1 MAVASD
7 NFFRH
12 IDDFFNY
19 RQDIYEI
26 SPQTVKSNRVDLD
39 LFKNFICSQNVKTID
54 GPAVINYQYY
64 LKKQRQ
70 NCGAS
75 INRKIFA
82 LRSYGNF
89 LKLYDVSC
97 ADALPF
103 YDVLKIRQGYRKRP
117 NALTSQQISLLFKAI
132 DIYPPAT
139 ARHERAG
146 TILGIRDYAV
156 YALMYQ
162 LGLRVGEVHDLN
174 LSSLDLNKNKISVI
188 GKGRKPR
195 TLHVNDELI
204 EILCQY
210 LAVRERFLNSWLTPA
225 LFVSKKGN
233 RLAIRTM
240 EDNLKNIL
248 LQTDFHVPFNVSCH
262 TLRHSMASHLND
274 KDVDILIIQS
284 ILGHSSTRSVEP
296 YIHPSQDRIR
306 NAMEKLPGVKFVK
319 ELLRKGELNLSFQSS
334 RRNCYGGV
342 GKAFRPKRE

>member
-12 IDDFFNY
+12 VDDFFNY

-26 SPQTVKSNRVDLD
+26 SRQTVKSNRVDLD
-39 LFKNFICSQNVKTID
+39 LFKNFICSQNLKSID
-54 GPAVINYQYY
+54 GPAMIDFQYY

-75 INRKIFA
+75 INRKIHT

-89 LKLYDVSC
+89 LKLYDLPC
-97 ADALPF
+97 ANTLPF

-117 NALTSQQISLLFKAI
+117 NALTPQKVSLLFKNI
-132 DIYPPAT
+132 DND
-139 ARHERAG
+139 
-146 TILGIRDYAV
+146 TILGIRNYAV

-162 LGLRVGEVHDLN
+162 LGLRVGEVYSLN
-174 LSSLDLNKNKISVI
+174 LANLDIERKKLSVI
-188 GKGRKPR
+188 GKGKKPR
-195 TLHVNDELI
+195 TLHMNDELI

-210 LAVRERFLNSWLTPA
+210 LSMRNQFCNSWLTPA

-240 EDNLKNIL
+240 EDNLKKIL
-248 LQTDFHVPFNVSCH
+248 VHVPFEVAFNISCH

-274 KDVDILIIQS
+274 NNVDILIIQN
-284 ILGHSSTRSVEP
+284 ILGHSSTRSTEP
-296 YIHPSQDRIR
+296 YIHPSHDSIR
-306 NAMEKLPGVKFVK
+306 RAMEKLPGIKLIK
-319 ELLRKGELNLSFQSS
+319 ELIRKGELNLRFQKPL
-334 RRNCYGGV
+334 RL
-342 GKAFRPKRE
+342 KRE

>member
-1 MAVASD
+1 MAVAAD
-7 NFFRH
+7 NFFQYF
-12 IDDFFNY
+12 DDFFNY

-39 LFKNFICSQNVKTID
+39 LFKNFICSQNLKTID
-54 GPAVINYQYY
+54 GPAVIDFQYY

-75 INRKIFA
+75 INRKIHT

-89 LKLYDVSC
+89 LKLYDLPC

-117 NALTSQQISLLFKAI
+117 NALTPRQIELLFKTI
-132 DIYPPAT
+132 DT
-139 ARHERAG
+139 D
-146 TILGIRDYAV
+146 TILGIRDYTV

-162 LGLRVGEVHDLN
+162 LGLRVGEVHQLN
-174 LSSLDLNKNKISVI
+174 LASLDLKNKKISVI
-188 GKGRKPR
+188 GKGKKPR
-195 TLHVNDELI
+195 TLHINDELI
-204 EILCQY
+204 DILSHY
-210 LAVRERFLNSWLTPA
+210 LAVREMFVNSWLTPA

-240 EDNLKNIL
+240 EDNLKKIL
-248 LQTDFHVPFNVSCH
+248 MRASFQVPFNVSCH

-284 ILGHSSTRSVEP
+284 ILGHSSTRSTEP

-306 NAMEKLPGVKFVK
+306 KAMEKLPSIKYVK
-319 ELLRKGELNLSFQSS
+319 ELIRKGELNLRFQKPYRS
-334 RRNCYGGV
+334 
-342 GKAFRPKRE
+342 KRE

>member
-1 MAVASD
+1 MAVIAD
-7 NFFRH
+7 DFFQY
-12 IDDFFNY
+12 IDDFFDY
-19 RQDIYEI
+19 RREIYEI
-26 SPQTVKSNRVDLD
+26 SEQTVKSNRVDLG

-54 GPAVINYQYY
+54 GPVVINFQYY

-89 LKLYDVSC
+89 LKLYDLPC

-117 NALTSQQISLLFKAI
+117 SALTPQQIRLLFKAI
-132 DIYPPAT
+132 NRD
-139 ARHERAG
+139 

-162 LGLRVGEVHDLN
+162 LGLRVGEVHTLN
-174 LSSLDLNKNKISVI
+174 LANLDFKSKKITVI
-188 GKGRKPR
+188 GKGKKPR
-195 TLHVNDELI
+195 TLYMNNELI
-204 EILCQY
+204 EILSQY
-210 LAVRERFLNSWLTPA
+210 MAVRDLFCSSWLTPA

-240 EDNLKNIL
+240 EDNFKKIL
-248 LQTDFHVPFNVSCH
+248 LCSSLNVPFNVTCH

-274 KDVDILIIQS
+274 KDVDILVIQS
-284 ILGHSSTRSVEP
+284 ILGHSSTRSTEP
-296 YIHPSQDRIR
+296 YIHPSADRIR
-306 NAMEKLPGVKFVK
+306 KAMEKLPSIKYVK
-319 ELLRKGELNLSFQSS
+319 ELIRKGELNLRFQKS
-334 RRNCYGGV
+334 
-342 GKAFRPKRE
+342 FRPKRE

>member
-1 MAVASD
+1 MAVIPD

-39 LFKNFICSQNVKTID
+39 LFKNFICSQNLKSID
-54 GPAVINYQYY
+54 GPAMIDFQYY

-75 INRKIFA
+75 INRKIFT

-89 LKLYDVSC
+89 LKLYDLPC

-117 NALTSQQISLLFKAI
+117 SALTPQQISLLFKAI
-132 DIYPPAT
+132 DT
-139 ARHERAG
+139 D

-284 ILGHSSTRSVEP
+284 ILGHSSTRSTEP

-306 NAMEKLPGVKFVK
+306 RAMEKLPGVKFVK
-319 ELLRKGELNLSFQSS
+319 ELIQKGELNLSFQ
-334 RRNCYGGV
+334 
-342 GKAFRPKRE
+342 KPFRPKRE

>member
-1 MAVASD
+1 MAVILKK
-7 NFFRH
+7 FFSH
-12 IDDFFNY
+12 FDDFFDY
-19 RQDIYEI
+19 RREIYEI
-26 SPQTVKSNRVDLD
+26 SEQTVKSNRVDLG
-39 LFKNFICSQNVKTID
+39 LFKNFICSQNAKTID

-89 LKLYDVSC
+89 LKLYDLPC

-117 NALTSQQISLLFKAI
+117 SALTPQQISLLFKVI
-132 DIYPPAT
+132 DT
-139 ARHERAG
+139 N
-146 TILGIRDYAV
+146 TILGIRDYAI

-162 LGLRVGEVHDLN
+162 LGLRVGEVHALN
-174 LSSLDLNKNKISVI
+174 LVNLDIKSKKISVI

-195 TLHVNDELI
+195 TLHMNDELI

-210 LAVRERFLNSWLTPA
+210 LAVRDQFYNSWLIPA

-240 EDNLKNIL
+240 EDNFKNIL
-248 LQTDFHVPFNVSCH
+248 LCSSLSVPFNVTCH

-274 KDVDILIIQS
+274 KDVDILVIQS
-284 ILGHSSTRSVEP
+284 ILGHSSTRSTEP
-296 YIHPSQDRIR
+296 YIHPSADRIR
-306 NAMEKLPGVKFVK
+306 KAMEKLPGIKFVK
-319 ELLRKGELNLSFQSS
+319 ELLRKGELNLSFQ
-334 RRNCYGGV
+334 
-342 GKAFRPKRE
+342 KPFRPKRE

>member
-1 MAVASD
+1 MAVASN
-7 NFFRH
+7 NFFTH

-39 LFKNFICSQNVKTID
+39 LFKNFICSKNLQTID
-54 GPAVINYQYY
+54 GPAVIDFQYY

-75 INRKIFA
+75 INRKIFT

-89 LKLYDVSC
+89 LKLYDLSC
-97 ADALPF
+97 TDALPF

-117 NALTSQQISLLFKAI
+117 GALTPQQISLLFKTI
-132 DIYPPAT
+132 DT
-139 ARHERAG
+139 D

-248 LQTDFHVPFNVSCH
+248 LQTDFHVQFNVSCH

-284 ILGHSSTRSVEP
+284 ILGHSSSRSTEP
-296 YIHPSQDRIR
+296 YIHPSADRVR
-306 NAMEKLPGVKFVK
+306 KAMEKLPGVKFVK
-319 ELLRKGELNLSFQSS
+319 ELLRKGELNLSFQ
-334 RRNCYGGV
+334 
-342 GKAFRPKRE
+342 KPFRPKRE